1 MTFKKYKLKKGDI
14 MSIFEYLI
22 INLIFLLF
30 PFLIYIIY
38 INYKRSTKEKN
49 IVLDITIISSLFL
62 MLRYTP
68 SKTSIASLILMNF
81 PLLVAF
87 TKKRT
92 IVSIV
97 LIIITIYNYTNILN
111 IPIIFE
117 VIEYSIYFTLYLIS
131 KKKENTSFILNIFIS
146 IKSFLTAIF
155 LTTKL
160 NSSFNLLQL
169 LFTICLLIITMSSIL
184 MLLKEGKKMLDKNKI
199 LIKMEKEKNLK
210 VALFKLTHEIKNP
223 IAVCK
228 GYLEMIDI
236 NNKDKLNKYLPII
249 KDEINRT
256 LLIINDF
263 SDYGKLKIEKE
274 EVDLVVLLEDVKN
287 TLLSLLLENKVEL
300 NIDVKEEEIY
310 IDLDYERIKQV
321 LINLIKNSLEAKD
334 ERRKLKITITIEK
347 IAKYYKIK
355 VIDTGMGITRDNLK
369 KITQIFYTTKE
380 NGTGLGVSLSKDIIE
395 GHGGSMKYSSK
406 VGKGTKVT
414 ILLPRKN

>member
-38 INYKRSTKEKN
+38 INYKKSTKEKN
-49 IVLDITIISSLFL
+49 VVLDITIISSLFL

-92 IVSIV
+92 VVSIV
-97 LIIITIYNYTNILN
+97 LIIITIYNYTSILN

-169 LFTICLLIITMSSIL
+169 LFRRCLLIVTMSSIL
-184 MLLKEGKKMLDKNKI
+184 MLLKQ
-199 LIKMEKEKNLK
+199 
-210 VALFKLTHEIKNP
+210 
-223 IAVCK
+223 
-228 GYLEMIDI
+228 
-236 NNKDKLNKYLPII
+236 KY
-249 KDEINRT
+249 
-256 LLIINDF
+256 
-263 SDYGKLKIEKE
+263 
-274 EVDLVVLLEDVKN
+274 
-287 TLLSLLLENKVEL
+287 
-300 NIDVKEEEIY
+300 
-310 IDLDYERIKQV
+310 
-321 LINLIKNSLEAKD
+321 
-334 ERRKLKITITIEK
+334 
-347 IAKYYKIK
+347 
-355 VIDTGMGITRDNLK
+355 
-369 KITQIFYTTKE
+369 IF
-380 NGTGLGVSLSKDIIE
+380 
-395 GHGGSMKYSSK
+395 
-406 VGKGTKVT
+406 
-414 ILLPRKN
+414 